1 MNQSKNTQNKQQVLI
16 TCRTH
21 EMIQKEFPE
30 YGKPDCPVP
39 VKDFHITLGEMENK
53 LQSNG
58 FQLYIG
64 DNVTYQD
71 YLDMLKYL
79 CENPLKEEVFNKT
92 QDKVKE
98 TNKLKSY
105 EPQ

>member
-1 MNQSKNTQNKQQVLI
+1 MIHSSEISEKQQVLI

-21 EMIQKEFPE
+21 KMVEVEFPE
-30 YGKPDCPVP
+30 YGKHNCPVP
-39 VKDFHITLGEMENK
+39 VKDFHITLGVKESK

-71 YLDMLKYL
+71 YLQMLNYL
-79 CENPLKEEVFNKT
+79 YKNPLTIEVFNKMQERINET
-92 QDKVKE
+92 Q
-98 TNKLKSY
+98 NL
-105 EPQ
+105 